1 MIENHEILCPSF
13 IDCPMC
19 QTKRQME
26 NIERITNLFGINE
39 DIQIISKHF
48 YKLSISVKPNRETY
62 FRFTLDP
69 LKKVGRELINGLSS
83 ISSVSNRK
91 WWAMFVDS
99 GVRFFSVE
107 QKDKTDYPTFNQHFI
122 FYSDKDNLDSR
133 LEMQM
138 KYRLKKISRQFQ
150 FKFEYLGIYDLDTI
164 LKSIELD
171 ISVDF
176 DSTPMLKLGEVVKQD
191 VIKMKDQRP
200 ILFGEKYNKKTINKL
215 ELIS

>member
-19 QTKRQME
+19 QTKRKME
-26 NIERITNLFGINE
+26 NIERITKLFGINE
-39 DIQIISKHF
+39 DIQILSKHF
-48 YKLSISVKPNRETY
+48 YKLTISVKPCRETY
-62 FRFTLDP
+62 FRFSLDP

-107 QKDKTDYPTFNQHFI
+107 QKDKIDYPTFNQHFI

-133 LEMQM
+133 LELQL
-138 KYRLKKISRQFQ
+138 KHRLKKISRQFQ

-176 DSTPMLKLGEVVKQD
+176 DSTPMLKLGEEVRQD
-191 VIKMKDQRP
+191 IIRMKDQRP